1 MDFVGAL
8 PHADLAMDA
17 LIFVPL
23 HDEVVV
29 IFILVAIEHV
39 FSSPE
44 NT

>member
-8 PHADLAMDA
+8 THADPTLDA
-17 LIFVPL
+17 LVFVPF

-29 IFILVAIEHV
+29 IFTLVAIEHV